1 MMKKRPVFLEFSEL
15 EARVCR
21 TLETL
26 IRSLDFI
33 LIDSILII
41 NRQHIWVCGD
51 GGSGSKD
58 MIGDGAV
65 SEIG

>member
-1 MMKKRPVFLEFSEL
+1 M
-15 EARVCR
+15 CR

-26 IRSLDFI
+26 TRRLDFI

-41 NRQHIWVCGD
+41 NRRHLWVCG
-51 GGSGSKD
+51 GGRSGSKG